1 MSEFKDEKFVP
12 EFVFRTQYN
21 YYRGLLLQ
29 LSSEE
34 GKEEQKRKAINRLH
48 YLKCYADKNGY
59 NISNFYE
66 VTQSINSLIGL
77 LVFPE
82 QAYYNNIS
90 ENPEDLKKMPTLASY
105 IIGDKKENFRN
116 TYRCHKKAQE
126 WLDNPVE
133 KFSPRNII
141 RHFRNAA
148 AHTRISIYPINSG
161 GDITHIEFM
170 DEQFNKLI
178 KYRDRNS
185 ELWYEWKV
193 CNKNRGIELEKEEFF
208 LRVAV
213 EDLEEI
219 LLEISEFVLP
229 VYTRLETSKKA
240 TNYSEHDVYY

>member
-29 LSSEE
+29 LNSEE
-34 GKEEQKRKAINRLH
+34 GKEEQKQKAINRLH
-48 YLKCYADKNGY
+48 YLKDYADENGY

-82 QAYYNNIS
+82 QTYYDEIS
-90 ENPEDLKKMPTLASY
+90 ENPSDLEKMPTLASY
-105 IIGDKKENFRN
+105 IIGDKKENFHN
-116 TYRCHKKAQE
+116 TYRCSKKAQE

-133 KFSPRNII
+133 KFSPKNII

-148 AHTRISIYPINSG
+148 AHKRISIYPINSG
-161 GDITHIEFM
+161 GDITHIEFR
-170 DEQFNKLI
+170 DERSNNK
-178 KYRDRNS
+178 K
-185 ELWYEWKV
+185 
-193 CNKNRGIELEKEEFF
+193 EKGEFF

-229 VYTRLETSKKA
+229 ANVRLKTSKKA
-240 TNYSEHDVYY
+240 TNYIEHDVYY